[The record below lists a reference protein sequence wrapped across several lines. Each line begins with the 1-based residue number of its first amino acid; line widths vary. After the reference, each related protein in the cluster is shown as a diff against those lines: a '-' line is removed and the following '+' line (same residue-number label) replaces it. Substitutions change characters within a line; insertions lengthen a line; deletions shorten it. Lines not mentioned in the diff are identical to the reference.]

1 MAMTERI
8 DVTRRAQIEA
18 HVEAC
23 RDQVMTGAVEL
34 GRWLCRA
41 KDENIVPHGEW
52 EEWLRIHAGVSERSA
67 QRLMQVAREIPE
79 GSPLERL
86 GIAKLDALLALPAGE
101 REAAAADMGA
111 ESLSSREVRREV
123 SQRMHPDAP
132 ASDGA
137 AWTGREKLSAAEAL
151 KVAKAAKEEA
161 NEYRRTVSRQTTELR
176 QARDRQ
182 EELESALR
190 ASREE
195 LSAARGELALQ
206 KARQPEVVEKVPDD
220 YVDLRQRLAKAEADA
235 DRLADQLDQMKAMR
249 LESEMG
255 GEPEVSSRIISLI
268 GGFMTQAAAL
278 PQRIRDAG
286 NCVDDRDIN
295 LILGQTQAIRT
306 WCDAIRDALLDQ
318 PRLAGR

>member
-151 KVAKAAKEEA
+151 KVAKAAKAETERVRSEYQRMLMDTERELNGA
-161 NEYRRTVSRQTTELR
+161 NEARTR
-176 QARDRQ
+176 
-182 EELESALR
+182 LEAALR
-190 ASREE
+190 DAQ
-195 LSAARGELALQ
+195 G
-206 KARQPEVVEKVPDD
+206 KVVEKVPDD

-318 PRLAGR
+318 PRLARR

>member
-1 MAMTERI
+1 MAMTDRI

-41 KDENIVPHGEW
+41 RDERIVPHGEW

-86 GIAKLDALLALPAGE
+86 GIAKLDALLALPAAE

-151 KVAKAAKEEA
+151 KVAKAAKAETERVRSEYQRMLMDTERELNGA
-161 NEYRRTVSRQTTELR
+161 NEARTR
-176 QARDRQ
+176 
-182 EELESALR
+182 LEAALR
-190 ASREE
+190 DAQ
-195 LSAARGELALQ
+195 G
-206 KARQPEVVEKVPDD
+206 KVVEKVPDD

-318 PRLAGR
+318 PRLSGR